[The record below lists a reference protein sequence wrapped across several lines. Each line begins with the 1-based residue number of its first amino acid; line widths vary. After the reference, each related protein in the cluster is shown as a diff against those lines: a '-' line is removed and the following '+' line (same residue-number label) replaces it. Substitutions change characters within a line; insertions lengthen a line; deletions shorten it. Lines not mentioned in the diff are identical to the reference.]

1 MGRHNRQPPAP
12 FRMPPMI
19 RALAVALLLALPLA
33 ACNED
38 GGSGSSGSA
47 PAGVARMAA
56 TAPMATEPPPAGA
69 APADTAGNLQPDA
82 AGFLAYTH
90 DRSLVTEAPDAQV
103 AALEQLCRDMT
114 GCTVLTVRVD
124 GTSSGYFEARL
135 PKPGVGRFDD
145 YLSGIAENGEID
157 RQTSAEDLSDQVV
170 DVKQRIALLTT
181 HRDRLQA
188 LYQRSDAR
196 LEDLITISREL
207 ADTQTRLE
215 RAQGEFGRL
224 ESRIDRDIYRA
235 QLRAPVTEPGLLAPF
250 GNLGE
255 ELLFTLIYTLRDALE
270 VLVWIIGML
279 PALIP
284 LVLLLTFAVRYIRRH
299 RKG

>member
-1 MGRHNRQPPAP
+1 
-12 FRMPPMI
+12 MI
-19 RALAVALLLALPLA
+19 RAFAVTLLLALPLA

-38 GGSGSSGSA
+38 GSSTSGDDSA
-47 PAGVARMAA
+47 PAGMGRMVA
-56 TAPMATEPPPAGA
+56 TAPMATGIQSASA
-69 APADTAGNLQPDA
+69 APDQMAGGQMAEGLQPDA

-90 DRSLVTEAPDAQV
+90 DRNLVAEAPDRRV
-103 AALEQLCRDMT
+103 AALEKLCREMT
-114 GCTVLTVRVD
+114 GCSVLTVRVD
-124 GTSSGYFEARL
+124 GSRSGYFEARL
-135 PKPGVGRFDD
+135 PKPGVARLDD

-157 RQTSAEDLSDQVV
+157 RQTSAEDLSDQMV

-255 ELLFTLIYTLRDALE
+255 ELLFTLVYTLRDALE

-284 LVLLLTFAVRYIRRH
+284 LVLVLTLAVRAIRRR

>member
-1 MGRHNRQPPAP
+1 
-12 FRMPPMI
+12 MPPMI

-38 GGSGSSGSA
+38 GSSTGSDDSTPTGMG
-47 PAGVARMAA
+47 RMVA
-56 TAPMATEPPPAGA
+56 TAPMSTEIQSAGA
-69 APADTAGNLQPDA
+69 APEPMAVGQMAGPPMAEGLQPDA

-90 DRSLVTEAPDAQV
+90 DRNLVTEAPDSRV
-103 AALEQLCRDMT
+103 AALEKLCREMA
-114 GCTVLTVRVD
+114 GCSVLTVRVD
-124 GTSSGYFEARL
+124 GSRSGYFEARL
-135 PKPGVGRFDD
+135 PKPGVTRLDD
-145 YLSGIAENGEID
+145 YLSSIAENGEID
-157 RQTSAEDLSDQVV
+157 RQTSAEDLSDQMV

-255 ELLFTLIYTLRDALE
+255 ELLFTLVFTLRDALE

-284 LVLLLTFAVRYIRRH
+284 LVLLLTLAVRAIRRR